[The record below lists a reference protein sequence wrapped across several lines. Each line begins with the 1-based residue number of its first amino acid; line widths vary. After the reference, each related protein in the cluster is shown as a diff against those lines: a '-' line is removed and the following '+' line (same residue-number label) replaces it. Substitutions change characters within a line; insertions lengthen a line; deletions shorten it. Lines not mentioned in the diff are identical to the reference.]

1 MSMVFSVYKTIARGW
16 THEHPELQDSLLQI
30 GSISA
35 ARAQSL
41 CFLAELD
48 GRPGAAGSLC
58 IHNGVA
64 LFSGSA
70 TIPEMRRRGL
80 QAALIQERM
89 RYAFE
94 YGCDLALMAAE
105 AGSDSQRNA
114 ERKGFR
120 IAYTR
125 IKWRLP

>member
-48 GRPGAAGSLC
+48 GGLARLAAFVSITELLCSAGRPQFQRCGVVDCRPRLFKSVCDTLLTMGA
-58 IHNGVA
+58 I
-64 LFSGSA
+64 
-70 TIPEMRRRGL
+70 
-80 QAALIQERM
+80 
-89 RYAFE
+89 
-94 YGCDLALMAAE
+94 
-105 AGSDSQRNA
+105 
-114 ERKGFR
+114 
-120 IAYTR
+120 
-125 IKWRLP
+125 